1 MATNLASEW
10 EELVKSS
17 AQNIKNYNP
26 NETINMQDSR
36 LTTIEN
42 QRGQD
47 ITNTQNEYNQMI
59 NNTDQFYQNQI
70 NAAQAAAQSQAEAQA
85 KSTEQQ
91 VKEINQQ
98 REKTERDYQKEQRG
112 AYTDYQKQVNEYGVN
127 AEVMAARGLANTGYS
142 ESSQVSM
149 YNAYQNR
156 VATARQALS
165 DSQQNYDNLVAQAR
179 LNNDTKQAE
188 IAAQLAKQQAE
199 YALQGFQ
206 YKNTLIESRQQQLNQ
221 LNSRY
226 DARYNT
232 MLNLMQN
239 EIEGRRQN
247 FQANVNILT
256 QAEKNR
262 QWAAEFDEGNRR
274 FEAEMAQ
281 KQRQYD
287 RELALQREQLAFNRQ
302 KWQQEY
308 ALERQRLQASI
319 QQQRGVGDGSSP
331 KIRLDTNKI
340 KEDMKKVTN
349 YANPNN
355 LELKWE
361 GGFLGLGQHV
371 SMVDKVTHKKY
382 TENNLD
388 ELYKDY
394 GIANI

>member
-59 NNTDQFYQNQI
+59 GNADQFYQNQI
-70 NAAQAAAQSQAEAQA
+70 NAAQASADAQA
-85 KSTEQQ
+85 KAQQASTEQQ
-91 VKEINQQ
+91 IKEINQQ

-127 AEVMAARGLANTGYS
+127 AEVMAARGLSGTGYS

-149 YNAYQNR
+149 YNAYQQR
-156 VATARQALS
+156 VATARQSLA
-165 DSQQNYDNLVAQAR
+165 DSQQNYDNLIAQAR
-179 LNNDTKQAE
+179 LSNDTRQAE
-188 IAAQLAKQQAE
+188 IAAELAKQQAE

-232 MLNLMQN
+232 MLGIMQN

-287 RELALQREQLAFNRQ
+287 RELELQREQLAFNRQ

-308 ALERQRLQASI
+308 NLERQRLQASSSSSTSRSVSSGTS
-319 QQQRGVGDGSSP
+319 RGVSSGT
-331 KIRLDTNKI
+331 KSN
-340 KEDMKKVTN
+340 
-349 YANPNN
+349 
-355 LELKWE
+355 
-361 GGFLGLGQHV
+361 GLVYKTSQSVEPIMTPAEAGILRGLIWAA
-371 SMVDKVTHKKY
+371 
-382 TENNLD
+382 ENQ
-388 ELYKDY
+388 
-394 GIANI
+394 

>member
-1 MATNLASEW
+1 MATGSEMW
-10 EELVKSS
+10 EELANS
-17 AQNIKNYNP
+17 AMRNVQGYNP
-26 NETINMQDSR
+26 NETLNMQDSR
-36 LTTIEN
+36 LTTIES

-47 ITNTQNEYNQMI
+47 IANTQAEYNQMI
-59 NNTDQFYQNQI
+59 GNTDQFYQNQI
-70 NAAQAAAQSQAEAQA
+70 NAAQASADAQA
-85 KSTEQQ
+85 KAQQASTEQQ
-91 VKEINQQ
+91 IKEINQQ

-127 AEVMAARGLANTGYS
+127 AEVMAARGLSGTGYS

-149 YNAYQNR
+149 YNAYQQR
-156 VATARQALS
+156 VATARQSLA
-165 DSQQNYDNLVAQAR
+165 DSQQNYDNLIAQAR
-179 LNNDTKQAE
+179 LSNDTRQAE
-188 IAAQLAKQQAE
+188 IAAELARQQAE

-232 MLNLMQN
+232 MLGVMQN

-247 FQANVNILT
+247 YQTNVSLIT
-256 QAEKNR
+256 KAKDYAQQDKEFEESQRRWQAEY
-262 QWAAEFDEGNRR
+262 D
-274 FEAEMAQ
+274 Q

-308 ALERQRLQASI
+308 ALEKQRLQASI
-319 QQQRGVGDGSSP
+319 QQQRGVGDGGSP

-349 YANPNN
+349 YADPKN

-361 GGFLGLGQHV
+361 GGFLGIGQQPV
-371 SMVDKVTHKKY
+371 MVDKVTHKKY
-382 TENNLD
+382 TDIN

-394 GIANI
+394 GIVNI

>member
-10 EELVKSS
+10 EELVRSS
-17 AQNIKNYNP
+17 AQNIKNYNQ

-59 NNTDQFYQNQI
+59 GNTDQFYQNQI
-70 NAAQAAAQSQAEAQA
+70 NAAQASADAQA
-85 KSTEQQ
+85 KAQQASTEQQ
-91 VKEINQQ
+91 IKEINQQ

-127 AEVMAARGLANTGYS
+127 AEVMAARGLSGTGYS

-149 YNAYQNR
+149 YNAYQQR
-156 VATARQALS
+156 VATARQSLA
-165 DSQQNYDNLVAQAR
+165 DSQQNYDNLIAQAR
-179 LNNDTKQAE
+179 LSNDTRQAE
-188 IAAQLAKQQAE
+188 IAAELARQQAE

-232 MLNLMQN
+232 MLGIMQN

-281 KQRQYD
+281 KQAQWEKEY
-287 RELALQREQLAFNRQ
+287 QLE
-302 KWQQEY
+302 K
-308 ALERQRLQASI
+308 QRLEIQRKQASSSSSSSRSVSNGTS
-319 QQQRGVGDGSSP
+319 RGVSNG
-331 KIRLDTNKI
+331 TNSNLVY
-340 KEDMKKVTN
+340 KVAQSVEQIPGYSRDNVTVPSG
-349 YANPNN
+349 A
-355 LELKWE
+355 
-361 GGFLGLGQHV
+361 
-371 SMVDKVTHKKY
+371 KVYNAKY
-382 TENNLD
+382 I
-388 ELYKDY
+388 Y
-394 GIANI
+394 

>member
-1 MATNLASEW
+1 MATNLAGEW

-59 NNTDQFYQNQI
+59 GNTDQFYQNQI
-70 NAAQAAAQSQAEAQA
+70 NAAQASADAQA
-85 KSTEQQ
+85 RAQQASTEQQ
-91 VKEINQQ
+91 IKEINQH

-127 AEVMAARGLANTGYS
+127 AEVMAARGLSGTGYS

-149 YNAYQNR
+149 YNAYQQR
-156 VATARQALS
+156 VATARQSLA
-165 DSQQNYDNLVAQAR
+165 DSQQNYDNLIAQAR
-179 LNNDTKQAE
+179 LSNDTRQAE
-188 IAAQLAKQQAE
+188 IAAELARQQAE

-232 MLNLMQN
+232 MLGIMQN

-281 KQRQYD
+281 KDRQFE
-287 RELALQREQLAFNRQ
+287 RELAFNRQ

-308 ALERQRLQASI
+308 ALERQRLQASSSSSTSRSVSGGTS
-319 QQQRGVGDGSSP
+319 RGVSGG
-331 KIRLDTNKI
+331 TNSNLVY
-340 KEDMKKVTN
+340 KVAQSVEQIPGYSRDNVTVPSG
-349 YANPNN
+349 A
-355 LELKWE
+355 
-361 GGFLGLGQHV
+361 
-371 SMVDKVTHKKY
+371 KVY
-382 TENNLD
+382 NAR
-388 ELYKDY
+388 YIY
-394 GIANI
+394 

>member
-59 NNTDQFYQNQI
+59 GNTDQFYQNQI
-70 NAAQAAAQSQAEAQA
+70 NAAQASADAQA
-85 KSTEQQ
+85 KAQQASTEQQ
-91 VKEINQQ
+91 IKEINQQ

-127 AEVMAARGLANTGYS
+127 AEVMAARGLSGTGYS

-149 YNAYQNR
+149 YNAYQQR
-156 VATARQALS
+156 VATARQSLA
-165 DSQQNYDNLVAQAR
+165 DSQQNYDNLIAQAR
-179 LNNDTKQAE
+179 LSNDTRQAE
-188 IAAQLAKQQAE
+188 IAAELARQQAE

-232 MLNLMQN
+232 MLGIMQN

-281 KQRQYD
+281 KQKQYD
-287 RELALQREQLAFNRQ
+287 RELELQREQLAFNRQ

-308 ALERQRLQASI
+308 ALERQRLQASSSSSTSRSVSSGTS
-319 QQQRGVGDGSSP
+319 RGVSSGT
-331 KIRLDTNKI
+331 TNSGK
-340 KEDMKKVTN
+340 TSN
-349 YANPNN
+349 
-355 LELKWE
+355 
-361 GGFLGLGQHV
+361 GLVYKTAQSVEPIMTPAEAGILRGLIWAA
-371 SMVDKVTHKKY
+371 
-382 TENNLD
+382 ENQ
-388 ELYKDY
+388 
-394 GIANI
+394 

>member
-91 VKEINQQ
+91 IKEINQQ

-127 AEVMAARGLANTGYS
+127 AEVMAARGLSGTGYS

-156 VATARQALS
+156 VATARQSLA
-165 DSQQNYDNLVAQAR
+165 DSQQNYDNLIAQAR

-199 YALQGFQ
+199 FALQGFQ
-206 YKNTLIESRQQQLNQ
+206 YKNTLIESRQQQLNA

-226 DARYNT
+226 DTKYNT

-262 QWAAEFDEGNRR
+262 QWAAEFDENNRR
-274 FEAEMAQ
+274 FEAEMAL
-281 KQRQYD
+281 KERQFQ
-287 RELALQREQLAFNRQ
+287 EERQ
-302 KWQQEY
+302 QWQQEY
-308 ALERQRLQASI
+308 NLKK
-319 QQQRGVGDGSSP
+319 QQLAAQQEA
-331 KIRLDTNKI
+331 NKI
-340 KEDMKKVTN
+340 SQRQLKLTEDNNKKKDTTPLVYKKATGVETISP
-349 YANPNN
+349 AA
-355 LELKWE
+355 E
-361 GGFLGLGQHV
+361 GILRGLIWAA
-371 SMVDKVTHKKY
+371 
-382 TENNLD
+382 ENQ
-388 ELYKDY
+388 
-394 GIANI
+394 

>member
-1 MATNLASEW
+1 MATNLAGEW

-59 NNTDQFYQNQI
+59 GNTDQFYQNQI
-70 NAAQAAAQSQAEAQA
+70 NAAQASADAQA
-85 KSTEQQ
+85 RAQQASTEQQ
-91 VKEINQQ
+91 IKEINQQ

-127 AEVMAARGLANTGYS
+127 AEVMAARGLSGTGYS

-149 YNAYQNR
+149 YNAYQQR
-156 VATARQALS
+156 VATARQSLA
-165 DSQQNYDNLVAQAR
+165 DSQQNYDNLIAQAR
-179 LNNDTKQAE
+179 LSNDTRQAE
-188 IAAQLAKQQAE
+188 IAAELARQQAE

-232 MLNLMQN
+232 MLGIMQN

-281 KQRQYD
+281 KDRQFE
-287 RELALQREQLAFNRQ
+287 RELEFNRQ

-308 ALERQRLQASI
+308 ALERQRLQVSL
-319 QQQRGVGDGSSP
+319 QQQREVKDTPTKQSVTGKTSNGLVYKTADSVKP
-331 KIRLDTNKI
+331 ITVLRLDSAKAKEITDRSTGYRDLITDPVTGNKWR
-340 KEDMKKVTN
+340 VTTQDGVA
-349 YANPNN
+349 YMT
-355 LELKWE
+355 LE
-361 GGFLGLGQHV
+361 
-371 SMVDKVTHKKY
+371 
-382 TENNLD
+382 N
-388 ELYKDY
+388 
-394 GIANI
+394 

>member
-1 MATNLASEW
+1 MADIYDEWSNLVNKANNY
-10 EELVKSS
+10 V
-17 AQNIKNYNP
+17 ANYNP
-26 NETINMQDSR
+26 NEQINMQDSR
-36 LTTIEN
+36 LTNVEN
-42 QRGQD
+42 ERQQQ
-47 ITNTQNEYNQMI
+47 IASTTNEYNQMI

-127 AEVMAARGLANTGYS
+127 AEVRAARGLANTGYS

-226 DARYNT
+226 DTKYNA
-232 MLNLMQN
+232 MLSLMSD
-239 EIEGRRQN
+239 ELAAKRQN
-247 FQANVNILT
+247 FNTYSGVIQSNKEMVESINKFNREME
-256 QAEKNR
+256 EKQR
-262 QWAAEFDEGNRR
+262 QFN
-274 FEAEMAQ
+274 AEMAYKDKQFAAQQAQWEREYQLEKQ
-281 KQRQYD
+281 K
-287 RELALQREQLAFNRQ
+287 LAAQ
-302 KWQQEY
+302 KE
-308 ALERQRLQASI
+308 A
-319 QQQRGVGDGSSP
+319 
-331 KIRLDTNKI
+331 NKI
-340 KEDMKKVTN
+340 QKRALKKDNDVVYADAKVNNNTSPFESGILRGMIQAFEDG
-349 YANPNN
+349 Y
-355 LELKWE
+355 W
-361 GGFLGLGQHV
+361 Q
-371 SMVDKVTHKKY
+371 
-382 TENNLD
+382 
-388 ELYKDY
+388 
-394 GIANI
+394 